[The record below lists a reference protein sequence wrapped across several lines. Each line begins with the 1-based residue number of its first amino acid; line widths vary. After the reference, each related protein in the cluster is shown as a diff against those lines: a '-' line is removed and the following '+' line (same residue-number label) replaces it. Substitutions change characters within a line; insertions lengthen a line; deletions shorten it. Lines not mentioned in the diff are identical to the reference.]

1 MNLILYVLLLLIIL
15 SCFGKHLNKYNCGL
29 TSLLIIFVVVFLMTD
44 ELDKSLLIS
53 LGGAFLLSLIRCPL
67 NIEGLE
73 NIKNEENDEDVNDNE
88 DKSDLS
94 DHSDHSEHSEHSEHS
109 NNDEDKIP
117 KYNISTEHSSGVQ
130 NVPNALNLI
139 DSNKVD
145 NMTPAQAQRES
156 YKLIQSVEHLQNTMK
171 ELVPNLSAAKKVID
185 MYKTIKM

>member
-29 TSLLIIFVVVFLMTD
+29 TTLLIIFVVVFLMTD

-53 LGGAFLLSLIRCPL
+53 LGGTFLLSLIRCPL

-73 NIKNEENDEDVNDNE
+73 NINNDNSEDNE
-88 DKSDLS
+88 DDLYDNDDNEDNEDMSDT
-94 DHSDHSEHSEHSEHS
+94 
-109 NNDEDKIP
+109 DESKLP
-117 KYNISTEHSSGVQ
+117 KYNISTEHSSGVPK
-130 NVPNALNLI
+130 VPNALNLI
-139 DSNKVD
+139 KDEKVKD
-145 NMTPAQAQRES
+145 MTPAQAQRES

-185 MYKTIKM
+185 MYKTIKI

>member
-29 TSLLIIFVVVFLMTD
+29 TTLLIIFVVVFLMTD

-53 LGGAFLLSLIRCPL
+53 LGGTFLLSLIRCPL

-73 NIKNEENDEDVNDNE
+73 NINTDNSEDNE
-88 DKSDLS
+88 DDLYDNEDNEDNEDMSDT
-94 DHSDHSEHSEHSEHS
+94 
-109 NNDEDKIP
+109 DESKLP
-117 KYNISTEHSSGVQ
+117 KYNISTEHSSGVPK
-130 NVPNALNLI
+130 VPNALNLI
-139 DSNKVD
+139 KDEKVKD
-145 NMTPAQAQRES
+145 MTPAQAQRES
-156 YKLIQSVEHLQNTMK
+156 SKLIQSVEPLQNTMK

>member
-29 TSLLIIFVVVFLMTD
+29 TTLLIIFVVVFLMTD

-53 LGGAFLLSLIRCPL
+53 LGGTFLLSLIRCPL

-73 NIKNEENDEDVNDNE
+73 NINNDNSEDNE
-88 DKSDLS
+88 DDLYDNEDNEDNEDMSDT
-94 DHSDHSEHSEHSEHS
+94 
-109 NNDEDKIP
+109 DESKLP
-117 KYNISTEHSSGVQ
+117 KYNISTEHSSGV
-130 NVPNALNLI
+130 PNALNLI
-139 DSNKVD
+139 KDEKVKD
-145 NMTPAQAQRES
+145 MTPAQAQRES